1 MQHDFNSTKE
11 VKLDIVEKIL
21 DLLDLDMR
29 WLQDVGG
36 AGEVVN
42 NSNAEDLEDH
52 LMLDVSS
59 DLIIFDCL
67 FELGD

>member
-11 VKLDIVEKIL
+11 VKLDVVEKIL
-21 DLLDLDMR
+21 DLLDLDVR
-29 WLQDVGG
+29 WLQDVWG
-36 AGEVVN
+36 ASEVVN

-59 DLIIFDCL
+59 DLVIFDCFL
-67 FELGD
+67 ELGD